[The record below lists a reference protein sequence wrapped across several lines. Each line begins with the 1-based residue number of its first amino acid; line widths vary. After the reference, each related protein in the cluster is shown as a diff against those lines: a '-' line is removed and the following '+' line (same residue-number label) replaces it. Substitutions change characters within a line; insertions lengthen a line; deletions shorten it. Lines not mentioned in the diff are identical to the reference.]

1 MQEENVYLKFLAV
14 EEQIVKSGVMMVRI
28 TQKLDVVAFQ
38 PWNPDVVGHRVSSEF

>member
-28 TQKLDVVAFQ
+28 TQKLDVVAF
-38 PWNPDVVGHRVSSEF
+38 